1 MQRSD
6 QFKSA
11 RLYLS
16 VAQDLLTA
24 MARGEYLPG
33 LRLPGDR
40 ELANRLDVSRA
51 TVREAILA
59 LELIG
64 AVEVRHG
71 DGTYVRGPHAG
82 VIGIEGSALDVAPRE
97 LIEARGAVEPVVAS
111 LAARHIESHR
121 LRSLR
126 RDLDEAG
133 EIVGEP
139 AQLARFMQL
148 GLRFHA
154 DLALGCGNSLLAG
167 IVGQLVNA
175 ETHPLWLL
183 VNQHAVSSLAAR
195 KGQLREHREVLAA
208 IASGDTDRAEQAM
221 SVHLTSVRTVIF
233 HPTTAEVTA
242 TTNATGAS

>member
-1 MQRSD
+1 MERSD
-6 QFKSA
+6 QSRSA

-24 MARGEYLPG
+24 MARGDYLPG
-33 LRLPGDR
+33 LRLPSDR
-40 ELANRLDVSRA
+40 ELASQLDVSRA

-71 DGTYVRGPHAG
+71 DGTYVRGPHGG
-82 VIGIEGSALDVAPRE
+82 VLALDGSPLDVAPRD
-97 LIEARGAVEPVVAS
+97 LIEARRAVEPVVAS
-111 LAARHIESHR
+111 LAARHVAAER
-121 LRSLR
+121 LAALR
-126 RDLDEAG
+126 RDIDEAA

-139 AQLARFMQL
+139 GRLPRFMRL

-183 VNQHAVSSLAAR
+183 VNQHALSSPAAR
-195 KGQLREHREVLAA
+195 EGQLREHQEVLCA
-208 IASGDTDRAEQAM
+208 IASGDPGRAQRAM
-221 SVHLTSVRTVIF
+221 AGHLTSVHAVIF
-233 HPTTAEVTA
+233 QPA
-242 TTNATGAS
+242 TTEATAKEQ

>member
-6 QFKSA
+6 HSKPA

-40 ELANRLDVSRA
+40 ELASRLDVSRA

-71 DGTYVRGPHAG
+71 DGTYVRSPHAG
-82 VIGIEGSALDVAPRE
+82 VIGVEGSALDVAPRE
-97 LIEARGAVEPVVAS
+97 LIEARRAVEPVVAS
-111 LAARHIESHR
+111 LAARHIETDQ
-121 LRSLR
+121 LRSLQ

-133 EIVGEP
+133 EIIAEP
-139 AQLARFMQL
+139 AQLPRFMEL

-183 VNQHAVSSLAAR
+183 VNQHAVSSLGAR
-195 KGQLREHREVLAA
+195 EGQLRQHREVLAA
-208 IASGDTDRAEQAM
+208 ITSGDIDRAKQAM

-233 HPTTAEVTA
+233 HPA
-242 TTNATGAS
+242 TTEASTEASPDAS